1 MIRFFVFWFFLLFPG
16 DGNVSFEEFVEIVSN
31 IGANET
37 APTDQDQEE
46 QELRDAFRVR
56 FAFYLFPL
64 FLETIPFHRGIHR
77 RHGKRAVD
85 TIPSKRNTRSFNN
98 RRPIYRFDVC
108 TYIAFSARLI

>member
-1 MIRFFVFWFFLLFPG
+1 MAAILLNNVGGKKKKKENENSPKNRIGATLVDVHDTFLFFFIFPG

-56 FAFYLFPL
+56 LSFIF
-64 FLETIPFHRGIHR
+64 FLCSL
-77 RHGKRAVD
+77 K
-85 TIPSKRNTRSFNN
+85 
-98 RRPIYRFDVC
+98 
-108 TYIAFSARLI
+108 